1 MRTEDVT
8 TVQGRWQEFADG
20 IGFLPRNIA
29 ALTRIMMGTMVLAV
43 SELLGRRWGFF
54 ADMWFITRNMPTM
67 IRVMAAGLVSHPFRE
82 RLMLAVTAVY
92 GCRYCSWLH
101 TGEAL
106 KSGIDQEEIAGLLA
120 GSVDNCPEDEAIA
133 LLYAQ
138 HWADSDAKPDPEATR
153 RLEEAYGPEKA
164 RAITL
169 ILYMNRFGN
178 LSGNS
183 LDRFLHRISFGKW
196 GETEQV
202 HTLPKPP
209 A

>member
-1 MRTEDVT
+1 MRTKDIT
-8 TVQGRWQEFADG
+8 TVHGRWQEFADG

-43 SELLGRRWGFF
+43 SELFRRRWGFF
-54 ADMWFITRNMPTM
+54 ADIWFITRNMPM
-67 IRVMAAGLVSHPFRE
+67 VNRVMTGRIVSRTFRE

-92 GCRYCSWLH
+92 SCRYCSWIH

-138 HWADSDAKPDPEATR
+138 HWADSDAKPDPEAVR

-164 RAITL
+164 KAINL

-196 GETEQV
+196 GETEQM
-202 HTLPKPP
+202 HSLP
-209 A
+209 